1 MSIPVSSAPPQNLI
15 GSPSHAGPKRIVLL
29 AVLALAIALPL
40 LVTNGSQLNYAILV
54 LMIAQA
60 GVAWNILGGYAG
72 QVSLGHAAFYG
83 IGAYTSTKLLMVF
96 GISPWLGMLAGGL
109 LAVLFA
115 LAVGW
120 PCFRLKG
127 HYFAMA
133 TIAIAEILKIVV
145 TNQDWLGGAVG
156 LTLPMAEA
164 GWWGFVFNRSRL
176 PYYYIILGLLL
187 LTLAVSWLINRSFL
201 GYYFRAIKDEPDAAR
216 SVGIDLIRYKLI
228 AIAASSFLT
237 ALGGTFYAQKEL
249 YIDPGSTM
257 ATSLSIKIA
266 LVAILGGVGTLSGPV
281 IGALILTAI
290 EEATRAT
297 FGGTGRGTDLII
309 YALLIIGIAVFYPK
323 GVVGWWEKVEKRWLQ
338 PGLTRTVNEGKHP

>member
-1 MSIPVSSAPPQNLI
+1 MKTLASPAAKRSA
-15 GSPSHAGPKRIVLL
+15 LL
-29 AVLALAIALPL
+29 AALTLAIALPA
-40 LVTNGSQLNYAILV
+40 LVANASQLNYAILV

-96 GISPWLGMLAGGL
+96 GLSPWLGMLAGGVV
-109 LAVLFA
+109 AVLFA
-115 LAVGW
+115 LAIGW

-133 TIAIAEILKIVV
+133 TIAIAEILKIIV
-145 TNQDWLGGAVG
+145 TNQDSLGGAVG
-156 LTLPMAEA
+156 LTLPMAES
-164 GWWGFVFNRSRL
+164 GWWGFVFNRSRV

-187 LTLAVSWLINRSFL
+187 LTLGVSWLIGRSFL

-216 SVGIDLIRYKLI
+216 SVGINLTRYKLI

-281 IGALILTAI
+281 VGALILTAI
-290 EEATRAT
+290 EETTRAM

-309 YALLIIGIAVFYPK
+309 YALLIIGIAVFYPS
-323 GVVGWWEKVEKRWLQ
+323 GVVGGWRDLEKRWLTPRQ
-338 PGLTRTVNEGKHP
+338 VPRAGEEIP

>member
-1 MSIPVSSAPPQNLI
+1 MPAATS
-15 GSPSHAGPKRIVLL
+15 RL
-29 AVLALAIALPL
+29 ALTVVLALALAVPW
-40 LVTNGSQLNYAILV
+40 LVANPSQLNFAILV

-83 IGAYTSTKLLMVF
+83 IGAYTSTKLLMVW
-96 GISPWLGMLAGGL
+96 GVSPWLGMLAGAFV
-109 LAVLFA
+109 AVAFA
-115 LAVGW
+115 LLIGI

-133 TIAIAEILKIVV
+133 TIAIAEILQIVV

-156 LTLPMAEA
+156 LQLPLGNE
-164 GWWGFVFNRSRL
+164 GWSSIVFNRSKV

-187 LTLAVSWLINRSFL
+187 LSLGVSFAIERSYL

-216 SVGIDLIRYKLI
+216 SVGIDLTRYKLI
-228 AIAASSFLT
+228 AITASSFLT

-249 YIDPGSTM
+249 FIDTGSTM

-266 LVAILGGVGTLSGPV
+266 LVAILGGVGTLAGPLV
-281 IGALILTAI
+281 GALILTAI
-290 EEATRAT
+290 EETTRAM

-309 YALLIIGIAVFYPK
+309 YALLIIVVAVFYPA
-323 GVVGWWEKVEKRWLQ
+323 GIVGWWRDLERRWFGAK
-338 PGLTRTVNEGKHP
+338 PTGNASPARADR

>member
-1 MSIPVSSAPPQNLI
+1 MPVPA
-15 GSPSHAGPKRIVLL
+15 RRL
-29 AVLALAIALPL
+29 ALAVVLALALAVPW
-40 LVTNGSQLNYAILV
+40 LVANPSQLNFAILV

-83 IGAYTSTKLLMVF
+83 IGAYTSTKLLMVW
-96 GISPWLGMLAGGL
+96 GLSPWLGMLAGAL
-109 LAVLFA
+109 VAVAFA
-115 LAVGW
+115 LLIGV

-133 TIAIAEILKIVV
+133 TIAIAEILQIVV

-156 LTLPMAEA
+156 LQLPFANE
-164 GWWGFVFNRSRL
+164 GWSSFVFNRSKV

-187 LTLAVSWLINRSFL
+187 LSIGVSFAIERSFL

-216 SVGIDLIRYKLI
+216 SVGIDLTRYKLI
-228 AIAASSFLT
+228 AITASSFLT

-249 YIDPGSTM
+249 FIDTGSTM

-266 LVAILGGVGTLSGPV
+266 LVAILGGVGTLAGPLV
-281 IGALILTAI
+281 GAVVLTAI
-290 EEATRAT
+290 EETTRAM
-297 FGGTGRGTDLII
+297 FGGTGRGTDLVI
-309 YALLIIGIAVFYPK
+309 YALLIIVVAVFYPA
-323 GVVGWWEKVEKRWLQ
+323 GIVGWWRDLERRWFGRVLSGGAS
-338 PGLTRTVNEGKHP
+338 PARADR